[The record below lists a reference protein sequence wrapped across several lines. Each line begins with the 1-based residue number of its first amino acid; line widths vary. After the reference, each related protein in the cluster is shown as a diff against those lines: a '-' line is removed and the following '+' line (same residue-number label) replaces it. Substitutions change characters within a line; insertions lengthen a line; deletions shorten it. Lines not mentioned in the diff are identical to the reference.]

1 MVVLRLARR
10 GRKGIAVFSIV
21 AANKRAPRD
30 GKFLEKL
37 GTYNTT
43 TTPAQVSL
51 DVDRVLYWLSVGAQ
65 PSDTVRSILSSAG
78 VLEKFYLQ
86 KGVKKGLFDQTEA
99 DKKYEIWANGVHA
112 KKKSAFVFI

>member
-10 GRKGIAVFSIV
+10 GRKGIAIFSIV
-21 AANKRAPRD
+21 ATNKRAPRD

-43 TTPAQVSL
+43 TTPSQVSL
-51 DVDRVLYWLSVGAQ
+51 NFDRVLHWLSVGAQ
-65 PSDTVRSILSSAG
+65 PSDTVRSILSGAG

-86 KGVKKGLFDQTEA
+86 NGVRKNLFDQKEA
-99 DKKYEIWANGVHA
+99 DKRFEEWKNGVHA
-112 KKKSAFVFI
+112 RKKSAFSFV

>member
-10 GRKGIAVFSIV
+10 GRKGIAIFSIV

-43 TTPAQVSL
+43 TTPSQVSL
-51 DVDRVLYWLSVGAQ
+51 NFDRVMYWLSVGAQ
-65 PSDTVRSILSSAG
+65 PSSTVRSILSSAG

-86 KGVKKGLFDQTEA
+86 NGVKKNLFTQEEA
-99 DKKYEIWANGVHA
+99 DKKYEEWKNGVHA
-112 KKKSAFVFI
+112 KKKSAFTFI